1 MRLNK
6 KPRAEEGGEAEGAFG
21 NWPPDPTGSIPSQE
35 KMPYLVV
42 PSSLLRTN
50 NPLIIVQI
58 CPTLC

>member
-35 KMPYLVV
+35 RMPYLVV
-42 PSSLLRTN
+42 PLF
-50 NPLIIVQI
+50 
-58 CPTLC
+58 PTQNK